1 MSPRKPAAI
10 AAAVRRPTLVGLLWL
25 ALVALAACSPKRV
38 EAPVM
43 DHVDPATSD
52 RLGLTA
58 DAIDPTERD
67 ALAGYN
73 RWTPKPEPEGT
84 AAPLSPTR
92 RKVGGPNP

>member
-1 MSPRKPAAI
+1 M
-10 AAAVRRPTLVGLLWL
+10 GL
-25 ALVALAACSPKRV
+25 ALVCAAGLAACGQKRV
-38 EAPVM
+38 EAPVLPQ
-43 DHVDPATSD
+43 VDPATSD

-73 RWTPKPEPEGT
+73 RWNPKPEPEGT

-92 RKVGGPNP
+92 RKIGAPPP